1 MFFVIKLYFIFFY
14 LLVEKGVCI
23 VFLYLGLEFYF
34 NMEMCLG
41 EGSGVVLVMFIIE
54 VVCVIYNN
62 MGEFVVSNI
71 VLLGN
76 MIFDLNS

>member
-1 MFFVIKLYFIFFY
+1 
-14 LLVEKGVCI
+14 
-23 VFLYLGLEFYF
+23 
-34 NMEMCLG
+34 MEMCLG

-54 VVCVIYNN
+54 VVCAIYNN